1 VLFSKCVIEIIWYFR
16 ETKLGLWVECLC
28 VLSLNFGDEIFGVC
42 ELASDI
48 WQRNEKEEPRKN
60 KVRWE
65 ELVVAG
71 LGEESEFHS
80 FLLLF
85 DFLECTSISYNFI
98 IFILNVL

>member
-1 VLFSKCVIEIIWYFR
+1 VCV
-16 ETKLGLWVECLC
+16 
-28 VLSLNFGDEIFGVC
+28 SLNFGDEIFGVC

-48 WQRNEKEEPRKN
+48 WERNEKEEPRKN

-65 ELVVAG
+65 EVVVAG

-85 DFLECTSISYNFI
+85 DFLECTSISYNYIFII